1 MTDPDAIL
9 AGRAR
14 RAYEGGRVRLGLRGA
29 AAVVPM
35 AVLSLVACGRPTAT
49 LAGALALTAVV
60 FSAVWRGQDMA
71 RGARL
76 GLAAGLPPLLLPV
89 LVEATGH
96 VCAPQLCILFPAAC
110 ITGGLIGGVALGL
123 RGRKAGLSV
132 GAFAVAGLVA
142 GLTGSLGCLV
152 AGAAGLLGLLFGLA
166 SGVTPVLV
174 VRRA

>member
-1 MTDPDAIL
+1 M
-9 AGRAR
+9 
-14 RAYEGGRVRLGLRGA
+14 
-29 AAVVPM
+29 
-35 AVLSLVACGRPTAT
+35 
-49 LAGALALTAVV
+49 
-60 FSAVWRGQDMA
+60 
-71 RGARL
+71 
-76 GLAAGLPPLLLPV
+76 

-96 VCAPQLCILFPAAC
+96 VCAPQFCVLFPAAC
-110 ITGGLIGGVALGL
+110 IAGGLIGSVALGFF
-123 RGRKAGLSV
+123 GRKAGLSV